1 MGSTFILFPS
11 REGFLRGSSH
21 CLVGMA
27 DPFPP
32 RNMSAALCCQL
43 YLETPEAQQSRIFRS
58 QGLIVIEFDFCSFLS
73 SRSVERNCFDRPGGV
88 AHLVEYLP
96 SIHDALES
104 INNTL

>member
-11 REGFLRGSSH
+11 CEGFLRDSSH
-21 CLVGMA
+21 CLAGIA
-27 DPFPP
+27 DPFLL
-32 RNMSAALCCQL
+32 RNMSAALFLL

-96 SIHDALES
+96 SIHDTLDS

>member
-21 CLVGMA
+21 GLVGMA